1 MEALDGAAPDSPML
15 RLHGG
20 KKRRLANGF
29 HEMDMDVDTLKDL
42 IKDMDMNMNM
52 NMNPIVHDASCCSVA
67 AHCRSRRWNA
77 LGLHSCCVYESVQR
91 AKESILFDA
100 YRWIQDNMQK
110 SRARLRA
117 DVGRGEERETEPDA
131 RDVARYAEIT
141 SDAASNESERH
152 AVVCVY
158 LSKRVT
164 ALYGSRYE
172 RLSINVRR
180 WPLLAKRA

>member
-29 HEMDMDVDTLKDL
+29 HEMDMDVDMLKDL
-42 IKDMDMNMNM
+42 LKDMDMNMNM

-67 AHCRSRRWNA
+67 AHCRSRCWNA

-117 DVGRGEERETEPDA
+117 DAGRGEERETEPDA

-164 ALYGSRYE
+164 ALYGSIYE
-172 RLSINVRR
+172 RLSNNVRR
-180 WPLLAKRA
+180 WPLPAKRA